1 MRILDNTGRGEHDDK
16 GGGNDMS
23 GQSGRLQA
31 VNPGIDPITSVP
43 GGEPTTAPGIGPG
56 RHAGE
61 SPRIGRG
68 DEGNSVVE
76 PAAAGN
82 SQAPIRRTRV
92 SAIWV
97 GLIIAAVL
105 LIGLLIFVGQNSR
118 TVTIHYLGLDGRVP
132 LAVALLASAVCGVL
146 LVAVPGTAR
155 IIQLRRALKKNPTGA
170 RPATDRGWRP

>member
-1 MRILDNTGRGEHDDK
+1 MLMSLDRDRPPD
-16 GGGNDMS
+16 GGNP
-23 GQSGRLQA
+23 
-31 VNPGIDPITSVP
+31 VF
-43 GGEPTTAPGIGPG
+43 
-56 RHAGE
+56 
-61 SPRIGRG
+61 
-68 DEGNSVVE
+68 E

-97 GLIIAAVL
+97 GLIIAAIL

-155 IIQLRRALKKNPTGA
+155 IIQLRRALKKNPAGCPRRH
-170 RPATDRGWRP
+170 RPRLAALNGESSSGPADRRPGR